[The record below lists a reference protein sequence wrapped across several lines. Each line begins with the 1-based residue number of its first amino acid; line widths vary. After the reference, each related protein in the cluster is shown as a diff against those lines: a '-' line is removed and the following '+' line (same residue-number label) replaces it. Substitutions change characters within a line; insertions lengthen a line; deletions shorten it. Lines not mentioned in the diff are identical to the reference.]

1 MIELAIINAAR
12 EAPGKTPL
20 LPDVPHVLLPTLG
33 KPLLIRSVEPL
44 YRAGVRHFVI
54 LLGLRE
60 TAASSQLNRRWLP
73 DAEIEF
79 VFKPD
84 EQPLPAK
91 LAELARQYQRP
102 FLLTRYDT
110 FAHDQCLMTM
120 LRQQEDH
127 PGHLILAAA
136 REILTQVKDTHPTI
150 EETDTGLTFVPDDP
164 DADHLIELALC
175 GQHFIDWLQKSE
187 PPAASF
193 FDLVRDWLQAH
204 PDATKLTKTSWFIQ
218 VNDES
223 DLLRLN
229 RHLLAEGRDTH
240 ILAELPSSV
249 RIIPPVRIDPMV
261 SVGHN
266 AVIGPNVYLE
276 RGTRIGMDATVQDS
290 LVLDRGVIANGE
302 QVRANVITR
311 SGRLNSR

>member
-1 MIELAIINAAR
+1 LIELAIINAAR
-12 EAPGKTPL
+12 ETPGKTPL

-44 YRAGVRHFVI
+44 YRAGIRRFVI

-73 DAEIEF
+73 DAELEF

-91 LAELARQYQRP
+91 LIEMAQQYQRP
-102 FLLTRYDT
+102 FLLTRYDV
-110 FAHDQCLMTM
+110 FAHDQCLTTM
-120 LRQQEDH
+120 LRQHEDQ
-127 PGHLILAAA
+127 PDHLILAAA
-136 REILTQVKDTHPTI
+136 RELLTQVESNHPSVK
-150 EETDTGLTFVPDDP
+150 ETNTGLRVVADDP
-164 DADHLIELALC
+164 DAEQLIELALC
-175 GQHFIDWLQKSE
+175 GQQFVDWLRDTRPSTG
-187 PPAASF
+187 SF
-193 FDLVRDWLQAH
+193 FGLVQDWLHAH
-204 PDATKLTKTSWFIQ
+204 VDATTLTRTSWSIQ

-240 ILAELPSSV
+240 ILAELPTSV

-276 RGTRIGMDATVQDS
+276 RGTRIGMNAQVQDS

-302 QVRANVITR
+302 HVRASVITR
-311 SGRLNSR
+311 SGRLNAR